1 MTLNCQ
7 RAHSHKAGL
16 LGVTVLVSFWL
27 FLRVDAFSVIAAGF
41 ILSMWM
47 QLFWLKRKL
56 CRLSISRT
64 VKPTKT
70 FIGETVTISHTIQGD
85 LPGISV
91 GFSSSVQSNLLT
103 ASSVERVVTLSE
115 KPVNLETR
123 VAFYSRGVKHLSECL
138 VSYEHPLGLFKI
150 WAVYSVAQQV
160 LILPKIMKIE
170 RLPVRL
176 RDLLPGKR
184 SDFRLLEDNN
194 EILGIQEYSSQP
206 INKIHWKVSAKLG
219 KLYVK
224 ELDYTA
230 KAEILVY
237 LDLNLS
243 RDIFAREVWSHIRK
257 RYEEDAV
264 LIASSIVYWSETYG
278 HRCDLVVIGG
288 EVVERRKENDW
299 VKTVEILSA
308 AQGSEDGPQID
319 EKLEKDLDLLTP
331 ATTVLIISMYL
342 TDRMI
347 PLLMRAKSKCSR
359 VLVLLMPY
367 GFRDPR
373 YKPGKSYDMYPVD
386 MERFLAQSKL
396 LEQEQIIVKLIRPN
410 QSFQEV
416 VDQIDQ

>member
-7 RAHSHKAGL
+7 HVHSHKAGL
-16 LGVTVLVSFWL
+16 LGVTVLVSLWL
-27 FLRVDAFSVIAAGF
+27 LFRVDAFSVIATGF
-41 ILSMWM
+41 TVSMWM
-47 QLFWLKRKL
+47 QLFWLKGKL

-64 VKPTKT
+64 AKPAKT
-70 FIGETVTISHTIQGD
+70 FIGEMITISHTIQGD
-85 LPGISV
+85 LPGISI

-103 ASSVERVVTLSE
+103 TSSVERVITLSK

-123 VAFYSRGVKHLSECL
+123 TAFYSRGVKRLSECL

-150 WAVYSVAQQV
+150 WAVYSVDQQV
-160 LILPKIMKIE
+160 LILPRIMRIE

-184 SDFRLLEDNN
+184 SDFRLLEDRN
-194 EILGIQEYSSQP
+194 EILGVQEYSSQP
-206 INKIHWKVSAKLG
+206 INRIHWKISAKLG

-230 KAEILVY
+230 RAEILAY

-243 RDIFAREVWSHIRK
+243 RDIFAKEVWSHIRK

-264 LIASSIVYWSETYG
+264 LITSSIIYWSEIHG
-278 HRCDLVVIGG
+278 HRCDLVVIGS
-288 EVVERRKENDW
+288 EIVERRKENDW
-299 VKTVEILSA
+299 VKTLEILSA
-308 AQGSEDGPQID
+308 AQGSKDGPQID
-319 EKLEKDLDLLTP
+319 EKLEKDLASLRPT
-331 ATTVLIISMYL
+331 TTVLIISMYL

-347 PLLMRAKSKCSR
+347 PLLMKAKSKCSR

-386 MERFLAQSKL
+386 MERFLAQSKF

-416 VDQIDQ
+416 VDQVDQ